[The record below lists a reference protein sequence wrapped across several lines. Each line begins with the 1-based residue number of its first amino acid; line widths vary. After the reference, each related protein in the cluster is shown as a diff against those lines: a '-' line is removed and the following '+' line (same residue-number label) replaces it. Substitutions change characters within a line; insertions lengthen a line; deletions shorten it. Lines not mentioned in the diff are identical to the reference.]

1 MGTSEWVREMIQK
14 VLEAA
19 PLTIDGLAKEAGV
32 SRGTLYLWMNG
43 KRNPT
48 SENLVALADALDRRG
63 SDLHE
68 LAEQLRQATEV
79 EG

>member
-1 MGTSEWVREMIQK
+1 MIQK

-19 PLTIDGLAKEAGV
+19 PLSIDALAKEAGV
-32 SRGTLYLWMNG
+32 SRGTLYMWMNG

-48 SENLVALADALDRRG
+48 SENLAARADALDRRG

-68 LAEQLRQATEV
+68 LAKQLREATES
-79 EG
+79 GG

>member
-1 MGTSEWVREMIQK
+1 MIQSI
-14 VLEAA
+14 LEAA
-19 PLTIDGLAKEAGV
+19 PLSIDSLAKEAGV

-48 SENLVALADALDRRG
+48 SENLDALADALDRRG
-63 SDLHE
+63 GKLHE
-68 LAEQLRQATEV
+68 LAKQLRQATEK

>member
-1 MGTSEWVREMIQK
+1 MGTPEQVREMIQK

-19 PLTIDGLAKEAGV
+19 PLTIDSLAKEAGV
-32 SRGTLYLWMNG
+32 SRGTLYMWMNG

-48 SENLVALADALDRRG
+48 SDNLAALADALDRRG
-63 SDLHE
+63 GDLHE
-68 LAEQLRQATEV
+68 LAKQLRQATES